1 MISSLAVDVPY
12 WGQSLLRVL
21 GGLVAVLLP
30 AGTIVYLF
38 LFKMMSFMQSRLGPM
53 EAGPYGSMQLLAE
66 VGKWLQKEDLA
77 PENADVRIFR
87 MAPLVVLVSTF
98 LLVVIVPFGPDAY
111 FTNFETG
118 IFFGLA
124 VSSVSVLG
132 ILIAGWA
139 SANKY
144 SLLGGLRA
152 AGQLI
157 AYELPLVLATLG
169 VVIQAGSMNL
179 QDIVVTQNTGAIF
192 GFEWLGNPFI
202 ITQFLGFLIFMVAVQ
217 AELTQP
223 PFDMPIAESEL
234 VSGYMTEY
242 SGFRF
247 LIFFIAEFATAG
259 VFAFIAAVLFLGG
272 WGVPFEWFGWD
283 GIDDV
288 ANWMNLVGPL
298 IMFTKMLVL
307 TFIIMWV
314 RFSYPRFREDQLQTF
329 AWKVLIPLALFNTAI
344 TAILKVAVVMPR
356 SPVSSRVSASRS
368 GPSPTRSPRARTPSS
383 TRTRRKRRRSVPVA
397 SSPSTRA
404 TAPPACCAPA
414 RAPTGASTSRATS
427 SSRRRVARGGKPRQV
442 NHLDRFDIDYALCMY
457 CGICVEVCPFD
468 ALFWSPE
475 YEYSEPRIADL
486 LHDKE
491 KLGEWMQT
499 VPEAPELEVGAQKK

>member
-30 AGTIVYLF
+30 AGTIVYLL

-77 PENADVRIFR
+77 PENADVRIFK
-87 MAPLVVLVSTF
+87 MAPMVVLVSTF
-98 LLVVIVPFGPDAY
+98 LLVAAVPFGPDVWL
-111 FTNFETG
+111 TNFQVG
-118 IFFGLA
+118 VFYALA
-124 VSSVSVLG
+124 VSSISVLG

-223 PFDMPIAESEL
+223 PFDMPIAE
-234 VSGYMTEY
+234 
-242 SGFRF
+242 
-247 LIFFIAEFATAG
+247 
-259 VFAFIAAVLFLGG
+259 
-272 WGVPFEWFGWD
+272 
-283 GIDDV
+283 
-288 ANWMNLVGPL
+288 
-298 IMFTKMLVL
+298 
-307 TFIIMWV
+307 
-314 RFSYPRFREDQLQTF
+314 
-329 AWKVLIPLALFNTAI
+329 
-344 TAILKVAVVMPR
+344 
-356 SPVSSRVSASRS
+356 
-368 GPSPTRSPRARTPSS
+368 
-383 TRTRRKRRRSVPVA
+383 
-397 SSPSTRA
+397 
-404 TAPPACCAPA
+404 
-414 RAPTGASTSRATS
+414 
-427 SSRRRVARGGKPRQV
+427 
-442 NHLDRFDIDYALCMY
+442 
-457 CGICVEVCPFD
+457 
-468 ALFWSPE
+468 
-475 YEYSEPRIADL
+475 
-486 LHDKE
+486 
-491 KLGEWMQT
+491 
-499 VPEAPELEVGAQKK
+499 